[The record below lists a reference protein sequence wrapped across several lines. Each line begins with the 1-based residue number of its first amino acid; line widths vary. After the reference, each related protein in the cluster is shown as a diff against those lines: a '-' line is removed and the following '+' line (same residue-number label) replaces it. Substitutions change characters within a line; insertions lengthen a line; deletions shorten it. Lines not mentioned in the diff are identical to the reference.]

1 MPIEIRELVI
11 RAIVGPAPDQA
22 TRGDAPASPSDGGH
36 APAGL
41 SPQAFDQLVQA
52 CVRQVMAQL
61 ARERER

>member
-11 RAIVGPAPDQA
+11 RAIVGPVPDEPV
-22 TRGDAPASPSDGGH
+22 RDAPAPRSDGGH
-36 APAGL
+36 PAAGL